1 MDQSVYFIMTAG
13 MCGHD
18 KMQRFGVTYFLTF
31 LIYVQNTDQAVPT
44 LASTKQ
50 HSRLIAID
58 QSYTWK

>member
-1 MDQSVYFIMTAG
+1 MDQSVYVIMTAG

-44 LASTKQ
+44 
-50 HSRLIAID
+50 
-58 QSYTWK
+58 